1 MLSTRVFRPTMM
13 SGVVYAREVGST
25 EPLQPIGGVEELTL
39 AIDEAKIVQANYES
53 PGGGNRATVFRIN
66 EMTLAAKLQDLNP
79 INLARTLRGIH
90 TEVAASTVTNEAGV
104 ARAGGLIRTAHI
116 NPTTVVIN
124 ASPGGAVIAA
134 SGNYEVRPE
143 GVWFFDTS
151 PAVAAARTA
160 WETANPTLDESLF
173 PGLAVEIDYAFGG
186 YDVIEALVRS
196 APLLEFT
203 FAGINEAGED
213 AAAIVD
219 LWRVQLSA
227 TRGLNLISAGAF
239 ATLDI
244 EGEVLR
250 DPTKTGAG
258 TSKYMRKRMASP
270 A

>member
-90 TEVAASTVTNEAGV
+90 TEVAASTVTNELAS
-104 ARAGGLIRTAHI
+104 AQPGGLVRTAHI
-116 NPTTVVIN
+116 NPTTVVVRN
-124 ASPGGAVIAA
+124 ATTDAVIAA
-134 SGNYEVRPE
+134 AGNYEVRPE
-143 GVWFFDTS
+143 GLWFYDDAT
-151 PAVAAARTA
+151 ALAAARTA
-160 WETANPTLDESLF
+160 WQTANPTLAASLF
-173 PGLAVEIDYAFGG
+173 PGLGIEIDYAFGG
-186 YDVIEALVRS
+186 YDVIQALVRS
-196 APLLEFT
+196 APLLEFM
-203 FAGINEAGED
+203 FAGVNEAGED